1 MIKLIMSDMDG
12 TLLDDKGEL
21 PAGFPGIA
29 AQLKERGVQFAPS
42 SGRQYYSLLDTFHA
56 YKDEFIF
63 IAENG
68 TLVMRRGEE
77 LFSCPLAEHLALQ
90 VVEEARKIPGVYIAY
105 AGKKFG
111 YVMQEHDVPAFREE
125 LAKYYTHTK
134 AAEDFHADS
143 INDTVIKVSV
153 FDPTGHAGESI
164 YPRLKKFSDHM
175 QIVLASDYWV
185 DAIDLF
191 INKGIAV
198 QQIQKKLH
206 ITPMESAAFGDY
218 MNDAEM
224 MSSVYYSY
232 AMANAHPDLA
242 RLARYRAKSNAEHGV
257 ILAIQDLIDRGMC
270 GEPQHQA

>member
-12 TLLDDKGEL
+12 TLLDENGEL
-21 PAGFPGIA
+21 PAGFAGIV
-29 AQLKERGVQFAPS
+29 AQLRERGVQFAPS
-42 SGRQYYSLLDTFHA
+42 SGRQYYSLLDTFQD

-77 LFSCPLAEHLALQ
+77 LFSCPLAEHLAMQ
-90 VVEEARKIPGVYIAY
+90 VVEEAKEIPGVYIAY

-111 YVMQEHDVPAFREE
+111 YVLPEQNVQTFRDE
-125 LAKYYTHTK
+125 LAKYYTHTQV
-134 AAEDFHADS
+134 AEDFHADS
-143 INDTVIKVSV
+143 INDTVIKVSI

-164 YPRLKKFSDHM
+164 YPRLKKFSDRM

-206 ITPMESAAFGDY
+206 ITPMESAAFGDF

-257 ILAIQDLIDRGMC
+257 ILAIQELIDRGMC
-270 GEPQHQA
+270 GEPLPKA

>member
-12 TLLDDKGEL
+12 TLLDGKGEL
-21 PAGFPGIA
+21 PAGFGEVA
-29 AQLKERGVQFAPS
+29 AQLKARGVQFAPA
-42 SGRQYYSLLDTFHA
+42 SGRQYFSLLDTFAA
-56 YKDEFIF
+56 YKDDFIF

-68 TLVMRRGEE
+68 TLVMRQGEE

-90 VVEEARKIPGVYIAY
+90 VVDEAMQIPGVYIAY
-105 AGKKFG
+105 AGKKYG
-111 YVMQEHDVPAFREE
+111 YVLEEQNVPAFRDE
-125 LAKYYTHTK
+125 LGKYYTHTRT
-134 AAEDFHADS
+134 AEDFHADS
-143 INDTVIKVSV
+143 INDTVIKVSI
-153 FDPTGHAGESI
+153 FDPTGHADETI

-185 DAIDLF
+185 DAINLF

-198 QQIQKKLH
+198 QQVQKKLH
-206 ITPMESAAFGDY
+206 ITPMESAAFGDF

-242 RLARYRAKSNAEHGV
+242 RLARYSTKSNEEHGV
-257 ILAIQDLIDRGMC
+257 LTAIRDMIDRGLC
-270 GEPQHQA
+270 GEPQA